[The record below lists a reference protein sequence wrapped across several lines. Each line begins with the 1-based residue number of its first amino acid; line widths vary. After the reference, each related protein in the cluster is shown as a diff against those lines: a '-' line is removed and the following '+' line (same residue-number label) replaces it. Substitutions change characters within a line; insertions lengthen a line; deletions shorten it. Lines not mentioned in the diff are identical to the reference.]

1 MNARERPRPI
11 WHPVPVTELLML
23 GGLVCICV
31 GMAGHGPTQILGG
44 LVLLCLGVAELSL
57 RDHVAGFRSHT
68 AMLAFLGT
76 VVVHVAVVLFLPVTL
91 VGPSALA
98 LDLTAFAGL
107 SWWLHRIYSATA
119 GRQS

>member
-1 MNARERPRPI
+1 MNERPRAI
-11 WHPVPVTELLML
+11 WHPVPVTELLMF

-31 GMAGHGPTQILGG
+31 GMTGHAPTQILSG

-57 RDHVAGFRSHT
+57 REHVAGFRSHT

-76 VVVHVAVVLFLPVTL
+76 VVVHVAVVLCLPVTL
-91 VGPSALA
+91 VGPPALA

-107 SWWLHRIYSATA
+107 SWWLHHIYSPTA
-119 GRQS
+119 GRQP